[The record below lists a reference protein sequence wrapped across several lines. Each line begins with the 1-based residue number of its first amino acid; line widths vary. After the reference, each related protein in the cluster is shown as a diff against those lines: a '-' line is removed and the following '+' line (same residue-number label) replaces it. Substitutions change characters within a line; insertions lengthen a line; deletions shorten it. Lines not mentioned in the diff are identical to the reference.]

1 MRSVAPGATL
11 MSNVYDCIVIGVGGM
26 GAAALYELARRRRRV
41 LGLEQFD
48 VPNELGSS
56 GNQTRVYR
64 FAYFEHPA
72 YVPLMRHAHERWIVL
87 QKHTCKQLV
96 HPTGC
101 LTIGPRKGRLVTG
114 AINACRI
121 HGLAH
126 EVLSATEI
134 ARRFPAW
141 RLPDGQVAVYEP
153 AAGFLRS
160 DRCVSAHVEAAL
172 NIGAEVHVRER
183 VIRWYTRSA
192 RVVVMTAERTY
203 EAASLVITAGAWVSR
218 MVPALAQQA
227 IAERQVVAWF
237 DPSERS
243 SFAAACFPV
252 FGLEAEDGIYYGFP
266 QHDVPGFKFARYH
279 HRGES
284 CDPDLIRRDID
295 ESDITILREALRRF
309 LPAGDGPLLAAKTCL
324 FTNSPDGHFIIDRL
338 PGEANV
344 ALAAGF
350 SGHGFKFCS
359 VVGEVLADLVCEGS
373 TSHHISLFKLD
384 RLQRHCDPARA
395 D

>member
-1 MRSVAPGATL
+1 MGD
-11 MSNVYDCIVIGVGGM
+11 VYDCIVIGVGGM
-26 GAAALYELARRRRRV
+26 GAAALYEFARRRQRV

-72 YVPLMRHAHERWIVL
+72 YVPLMRRAYERWIGL
-87 QKHTCKQLV
+87 QQQTCKRLV

-101 LTIGPRKGRLVTG
+101 LTIGPPEGRLVTG
-114 AINACRI
+114 ATTACRI

-126 EVLSATEI
+126 EVLCATEI

-141 RLPDGQVAVYEP
+141 RLPDAQVAVYEP

-160 DRCVSAHVEAAL
+160 DHCISAHVEAAL
-172 NIGAEVHVRER
+172 SIGAEVHAHEP
-183 VIRWYTRSA
+183 VIRWGARSG
-192 RVVVMTAERTY
+192 RVAVTTAKRSY
-203 EAASLVITAGAWVSR
+203 EAGSLVITAGAWVSR
-218 MVPALAQQA
+218 MLPGLAEQA
-227 IAERQVVAWF
+227 IPERQVVAWF
-237 DPSERS
+237 DPRERHH
-243 SFAAACFPV
+243 FAAACFPV

-279 HRGES
+279 HLGES
-284 CDPDLIRRDID
+284 CNPDLIRRDID
-295 ESDITILREALRRF
+295 EADIAVLRKALRRF
-309 LPAGDGPLLAAKTCL
+309 LPAGDGPLVAAKTCL

-344 ALAAGF
+344 AFAAGF

-373 TSHHISLFKLD
+373 TSHDINLFKLN
-384 RLQRHCDPARA
+384 RSRPTL
-395 D
+395 

>member
-126 EVLSATEI
+126 DLLSD
-134 ARRFPAW
+134 AR
-141 RLPDGQVAVYEP
+141 
-153 AAGFLRS
+153 S
-160 DRCVSAHVEAAL
+160 
-172 NIGAEVHVRER
+172 
-183 VIRWYTRSA
+183 
-192 RVVVMTAERTY
+192 
-203 EAASLVITAGAWVSR
+203 
-218 MVPALAQQA
+218 
-227 IAERQVVAWF
+227 
-237 DPSERS
+237 
-243 SFAAACFPV
+243 
-252 FGLEAEDGIYYGFP
+252 
-266 QHDVPGFKFARYH
+266 
-279 HRGES
+279 
-284 CDPDLIRRDID
+284 
-295 ESDITILREALRRF
+295 
-309 LPAGDGPLLAAKTCL
+309 
-324 FTNSPDGHFIIDRL
+324 
-338 PGEANV
+338 
-344 ALAAGF
+344 
-350 SGHGFKFCS
+350 
-359 VVGEVLADLVCEGS
+359 
-373 TSHHISLFKLD
+373 
-384 RLQRHCDPARA
+384 
-395 D
+395 